1 MFFKNQNHLG
11 WMSKD
16 FQARVKRKLHLGN
29 YFPKRQGKIAKTTIG
44 QAESIQ
50 YRQEELQ
57 EEVCVPGSKESKPVN
72 PSIGL
77 SLELSLSLP
86 GSLEAIASAIPVPLL
101 ISRVV
106 DGVILFA
113 NSHYCETLNFLPGEI
128 LGIHLSEIYPNAEI
142 YQQWQAILNKN
153 GQVTDYEME
162 VQKGDR
168 TAVWMAVSAKML
180 TFEGDRFLLTTF
192 TPINRSISRPTNSPT
207 NSPINRPTNSPI
219 NSPTNSPINSPTN
232 SPINSPTN
240 SPINS
245 PINSPTN
252 SPTKNHPQSDDNL
265 LKLIAETASAIGID
279 FFAECARCLSTAL
292 GVRDVI
298 IAELIGKKQK
308 RLQVLAFSQNGLI
321 QPNFAYLVDETPCEM
336 TIKSGEFTC
345 PEGVTAKFPQ
355 MQMIKQLVGA
365 ASYFGVELV
374 DSTKKTIGVLCILD
388 DKPLVLNQ
396 RSRFLVKT
404 LAARTAAELE
414 RHQVAKVHL
423 ENETRL
429 HLALKAA
436 HKGVWDWD
444 LTTGIVTWSKE
455 VAWILGLPLHLGQG
469 SAETFL
475 HTIHPEDRYQVE
487 AAIASAISEGT
498 EYHIEYRIIHGLTG
512 QIHWVACDANIVCEL
527 SDRDVRI
534 MGTISDISQRKQTE
548 SALIK
553 SEANLRAIFNS
564 SVLGILT
571 IDIFYKIQAFNHKAN
586 HIFQLI
592 RQKNLEQGK
601 SIIDIYLPPGNQP
614 EIFLQPQDFQYVC
627 QGNNLVREKKFV
639 GTDQK
644 DYWFKLNYHPVF
656 DASGKVM
663 AVCLIILDITEEKKA
678 VNALI
683 NSEERFRSL
692 VQNSSDIIT
701 ILENNGTIRYE
712 SPSITRILGYT
723 PDELLGHN
731 AFDYIH
737 PEDREDI
744 YAIFL
749 KALQT
754 PGAKA
759 EAQFRFRHANGD
771 WVYLESIGRNWQND
785 PNVQGFV
792 VNSRDI
798 SDRRAQEEKLKLL
811 ERAIAASRNGVTITD
826 ARNNNRLVYVNPG
839 FEQMTGYSATEVLGK
854 NCRFLQG
861 LEWEQPELDKLRAAI
876 KEGKNCTVVLRN
888 YRKDGSL
895 FWNEL
900 QLSPVYNGQNQ
911 LTHFIGIQTDI
922 SERKKAEEQLTHQ
935 AFHDPLTGLAN
946 RSLLIE
952 RLQKADLKAQQN
964 PGYLFALL
972 FLDLDRFKVVN
983 DSLGHA
989 VGDLLLIVISLR
1001 LQSCLKS
1008 SDTLARIG
1016 GDHFVILLEDIQNTS
1031 DAIQVAEQIHAQ
1043 LQEPFALKG
1052 HEFFI
1057 SGSIGIALSSMG
1069 YERPADLLRD
1079 ADIAMYQAKQ
1089 SGKAQHAVFDK
1100 AMRERVIARLS
1111 LENELRHTI
1120 EAIQAGKS
1128 NALWLAYQPI
1138 VCLRTG
1144 SLKGFEALVR
1154 WQHPE
1159 RGFISPAEFIP
1170 IAEESGLIIP
1180 LGMWILRQACRQLQ
1194 EWQSWLK
1201 NPSGTA
1207 SDLTMSI
1214 NLSGKQ
1220 FSQLNLIQLVDEI
1233 FAETDLVP
1241 YTVKLE
1247 ITETALVENMEYAL
1261 ETLSELKKRQISL
1274 SLDDFGTGY
1283 SSLSYLH
1290 QFPLD
1295 SLKIDRSFVSCIH
1308 QESKHQEIIK
1318 AIINLAHA
1326 LGMDVTAE
1334 GLETPEQLEQ
1344 VKMLN
1349 CELGQGYLFSKPLD
1363 RLAASRL
1370 LLKPSQW
1377 SIQG

>member
-1 MFFKNQNHLG
+1 MFSKNQNHLG

-16 FQARVKRKLHLGN
+16 FQARVKRELRPGN
-29 YFPKRQGKIAKTTIG
+29 YLPKRQGKTPKTTIG
-44 QAESIQ
+44 QEESIQ

-57 EEVCVPGSKESKPVN
+57 EEVCVPESKEGESIN
-72 PSIGL
+72 P

-86 GSLEAIASAIPVPLL
+86 GSLAAIASAMPVPLL

-113 NSHYCETLNFLPGEI
+113 NSHYCETVNFLPGEI

-142 YQQWQAILNKN
+142 YQQWQAVLNKN
-153 GQVTDYEME
+153 GQVTDYEIE

-192 TPINRSISRPTNSPT
+192 TPINR
-207 NSPINRPTNSPI
+207 PINRPTNSPI
-219 NSPTNSPINSPTN
+219 NSPT
-232 SPINSPTN
+232 
-240 SPINS
+240 
-245 PINSPTN
+245 
-252 SPTKNHPQSDDNL
+252 KNNAESDDNL
-265 LKLIAETASAIGID
+265 QKLIAETASAIGID

-298 IAELIGKKQK
+298 ISELIGKKQDQ
-308 RLQVLAFSQNGLI
+308 LQVLAFSQHGLI
-321 QPNFAYLVDETPCEM
+321 QSNFTYLISETPCEM

-355 MQMIKQLVGA
+355 MQMIKKWVGA
-365 ASYFGVELV
+365 ASYFGIELV

-388 DKPLVLNQ
+388 DKPLALNQ
-396 RSRFLVKT
+396 RSRSLVKT
-404 LAARTAAELE
+404 FAARTAAELE
-414 RHQVAKVHL
+414 RHQIAKVHL

-444 LTTGIVTWSKE
+444 LTTGIISWSKE
-455 VAWILGLPLHLGQG
+455 VAWILGFPLHLGQG
-469 SAETFL
+469 PAETFL
-475 HTIHPEDRYQVE
+475 HTIHPDDRYQVE
-487 AAIASAISEGT
+487 AAIASAISQGT
-498 EYHIEYRIIHGLTG
+498 EYHVEYRIIHALTG
-512 QIHWVACDANIVCEL
+512 QIHWIACDANIVCEL

-534 MGTISDISQRKQTE
+534 MGTISDISQRKETE

-564 SVLGILT
+564 STQGILL
-571 IDIFYKIQAFNHKAN
+571 IDISHKIQAFNPKAN
-586 HIFQLI
+586 QIIKLI
-592 RQKNLEQGK
+592 WQKNIEQGE
-601 SIIDIYLPPGNQP
+601 SIDIYLMTDKNRKEFQ
-614 EIFLQPQDFQYVC
+614 QDFQYILK
-627 QGNNLVREKKFV
+627 GNNFVREKNIE
-639 GTDQK
+639 GIDHK

-678 VNALI
+678 VDALI
-683 NSEERFRSL
+683 NSEQRFRSL

-701 ILENNGTIRYE
+701 ILEHNGKIRYE
-712 SPSITRILGYT
+712 SPSITRILGYN
-723 PDELLGHN
+723 PDDLVGDN
-731 AFDYIH
+731 AFDYVH
-737 PEDREDI
+737 PEDLPRVEE
-744 YAIFL
+744 IFDR
-749 KALQT
+749 ARQT
-754 PGAKA
+754 PGS
-759 EAQFRFRHANGD
+759 EVEIQFRFRHANGH
-771 WVYLESIGRNWQND
+771 WVYLESITRNWQDD
-785 PNVQGFV
+785 PKIQGFV

-798 SDRRAQEEKLKLL
+798 SDRREQAERLQLL
-811 ERAIAASRNGVTITD
+811 ERAIAASKNGVTITD
-826 ARNNNRLVYVNPG
+826 VRNNNQLVYVNPG
-839 FEQMTGYSATEVLGK
+839 FEQMTGYSAAEVMGE

-861 LEWEQPELDKLRAAI
+861 PEPNQPELDRLRAAI
-876 KEGKNCTVVLRN
+876 KEGKDCTVVLRN

-922 SERKKAEEQLTHQ
+922 SDRKKVEEQLTHQ
-935 AFHDPLTGLAN
+935 AYHDPLTGLAN

-1001 LQSCLKS
+1001 LQSCLKP

-1016 GDHFVILLEDIQNTS
+1016 GDHFVILLEDIQDTS
-1031 DAIQVAEQIHAQ
+1031 DAIQVAEQIHEQ
-1043 LQEPFALKG
+1043 LQEPFTLKG

-1057 SGSIGIALSSMG
+1057 TGSIGISLSSMS

-1079 ADIAMYQAKQ
+1079 ADIAMYRAKQ
-1089 SGKAQHAVFDK
+1089 SGKAKHAVFDK
-1100 AMRERVIARLS
+1100 AMHDRVLARLN

-1120 EAIQAGKS
+1120 EAVQSGAS
-1128 NALWLAYQPI
+1128 DALWLAYQPI

-1144 SLKGFEALVR
+1144 KLKGFEALVR
-1154 WQHPE
+1154 WHHPE
-1159 RGFISPAEFIP
+1159 QGFISPAEFIP

-1194 EWQSWLK
+1194 EWQSFLG
-1201 NPSGTA
+1201 NSHATA
-1207 SDLTMSI
+1207 SDQLTMSI

-1220 FSQLNLIQLVDEI
+1220 FLQLDLIQLVDEI
-1233 FAETDLVP
+1233 LAETDLVP

-1247 ITETALVENMEYAL
+1247 ITETAIVENMEYAL
-1261 ETLSELKKRQISL
+1261 ETLSELRKRQILL

-1295 SLKIDRSFVSCIH
+1295 TLKIDRSFVNCIH
-1308 QESKHQEIIK
+1308 QESKHQKIIK
-1318 AIINLAHA
+1318 AIVTLAHA

-1334 GLETPEQLEQ
+1334 GLETTEQLQ
-1344 VKMLN
+1344 QLKMLD
-1349 CELGQGYLFSKPLD
+1349 CELGQGYFFSKPLD

-1377 SIQG
+1377 SIQNSHG

>member
-1 MFFKNQNHLG
+1 MFSKNQNHLG

-16 FQARVKRKLHLGN
+16 FQARVKRELRQGSYL
-29 YFPKRQGKIAKTTIG
+29 PKRQGKTPKTTTG
-44 QAESIQ
+44 QESIQ

-57 EEVCVPGSKESKPVN
+57 EEVCVPDSQIGESIN
-72 PSIGL
+72 P

-86 GSLEAIASAIPVPLL
+86 ESLEAIASAMPVPLL

-128 LGIHLSEIYPNAEI
+128 LGSHLSDIYPNAEI
-142 YQQWQAILNKN
+142 YQQWQGVLNKN
-153 GQVTDYEME
+153 GQVTDYEIE

-168 TAVWMAVSAKML
+168 TSVWMAISGKML

-192 TPINRSISRPTNSPT
+192 TPINR
-207 NSPINRPTNSPI
+207 PI
-219 NSPTNSPINSPTN
+219 NSPT
-232 SPINSPTN
+232 
-240 SPINS
+240 
-245 PINSPTN
+245 
-252 SPTKNHPQSDDNL
+252 KNNAESDENL
-265 LKLIAETASAIGID
+265 QTLIAKTASVIGVA

-292 GVRDVI
+292 GVRDVMI
-298 IAELIGKKQK
+298 SELIGKKQDQ
-308 RLQVLAFSQNGLI
+308 LQVLAFSQHGLI
-321 QPNFAYLVDETPCEM
+321 QSNFTYLISETPCEM
-336 TIKSGEFTC
+336 AIKSGEFTC
-345 PEGVTAKFPQ
+345 PEGVTEKFPQ
-355 MQMIKQLVGA
+355 MQMVKQWVGA
-365 ASYFGVELV
+365 ASYFGIELV

-396 RSRFLVKT
+396 RSRSLIKIF
-404 LAARTAAELE
+404 AARTAAELE
-414 RHQVAKVHL
+414 RHQIAKVRL

-444 LTTGIVTWSKE
+444 LTTGIITWSKE
-455 VAWILGLPLHLGQG
+455 VAWILGFPLHLGQG
-469 SAETFL
+469 PAKTFL

-498 EYHIEYRIIHGLTG
+498 EYHVEYRIIHALTG
-512 QIHWVACDANIVCEL
+512 QIHWIACDANIVCEL

-534 MGTISDISQRKQTE
+534 MGTISDISQRKETE
-548 SALIK
+548 SALIQ

-564 SVLGILT
+564 STQGILL
-571 IDIFYKIQAFNHKAN
+571 IDISHKIQAFNPKAN
-586 HIFQLI
+586 QIIKLI
-592 RQKNLEQGK
+592 WQKNLEQGQ
-601 SIIDIYLPPGNQP
+601 SIDIYLMTDKNRKEFQ
-614 EIFLQPQDFQYVC
+614 QDFQYILK
-627 QGNNLVREKKFV
+627 GNNFVREKKIE
-639 GTDQK
+639 GINHK

-678 VNALI
+678 VDALI

-701 ILENNGTIRYE
+701 ILEQNGMICYE
-712 SPSITRILGYT
+712 SPSITRILGYD

-737 PEDREDI
+737 PEDRDRTQ
-744 YAIFL
+744 AIFV
-749 KALQT
+749 KAMET
-754 PGAKA
+754 PGS
-759 EAQFRFRHANGD
+759 EVEIQLRFRHANGH

-785 PNVQGFV
+785 PKINGFV

-798 SDRRAQEEKLKLL
+798 SDRRAQEERLQLL
-811 ERAIAASRNGVTITD
+811 ERAIAASKNGVTITD
-826 ARNNNRLVYVNPG
+826 VRDNNRLVYVNPG
-839 FEQMTGYSATEVLGK
+839 FEKMTGYSAADVLGS

-861 LEWEQPELDKLRAAI
+861 PERNQPELDRLRAAI
-876 KEGKNCTVVLRN
+876 KEGKDCTVVLRN

-922 SERKKAEEQLTHQ
+922 SDRKKVEEQLTHQ
-935 AFHDPLTGLAN
+935 AFHDPLTDLAN

-1001 LQSCLKS
+1001 LQSCLKP

-1016 GDHFVILLEDIQNTS
+1016 GDHFVILLEDIQDTS
-1031 DAIQVAEQIHAQ
+1031 DAIQVAEQIHEQ
-1043 LQEPFALKG
+1043 LQEPFTLKG

-1079 ADIAMYQAKQ
+1079 ADIAMYRAKQ
-1089 SGKAQHAVFDK
+1089 SGKAKHAVFDK
-1100 AMRERVIARLS
+1100 AMHDRVLARLN

-1120 EAIQAGKS
+1120 EAVQSGAS
-1128 NALWLAYQPI
+1128 DALWLAYQPI

-1144 SLKGFEALVR
+1144 KLKGFEALVR
-1154 WQHPE
+1154 WHHPE
-1159 RGFISPAEFIP
+1159 QGFISPAEFIP

-1194 EWQSWLK
+1194 EWQSFLG
-1201 NPSGTA
+1201 NGHATA
-1207 SDLTMSI
+1207 SDQLTMSI

-1220 FSQLNLIQLVDEI
+1220 FLQLDLIQLVDEI
-1233 FAETDLVP
+1233 LAETDLVP

-1247 ITETALVENMEYAL
+1247 ITETVIVENMEYAL
-1261 ETLSELKKRQISL
+1261 ETLSELRKRQILL

-1295 SLKIDRSFVSCIH
+1295 TLKIDRSFVNCIH
-1308 QESKHQEIIK
+1308 QESKHRKIIQ
-1318 AIINLAHA
+1318 AIVTLAHA
-1326 LGMDVTAE
+1326 LGMNVTAE
-1334 GLETPEQLEQ
+1334 GLETTEQLQ
-1344 VKMLN
+1344 QLKMLD
-1349 CELGQGYLFSKPLD
+1349 CELGQGYFFSKPLD

-1377 SIQG
+1377 SIQNGI

>member
-1 MFFKNQNHLG
+1 MFFKNQSRLG
-11 WMSKD
+11 WMSKG
-16 FQARVKRKLHLGN
+16 FQARVKRELRQGN
-29 YFPKRQGKIAKTTIG
+29 YLPKRQGKNPKTAIG
-44 QAESIQ
+44 QESVQ
-50 YRQEELQ
+50 YREEGLQ
-57 EEVCVPGSKESKPVN
+57 EKVCVPDSQIGESIN
-72 PSIGL
+72 P

-86 GSLEAIASAIPVPLL
+86 GSLEAIAAAMPVPLL
-101 ISRVV
+101 ISRVA

-128 LGIHLSEIYPNAEI
+128 LGSHLSEIYPNAEI
-142 YQQWQAILNKN
+142 YQQWQTILNKD
-153 GQVTDYEME
+153 GQVIDYEIE

-168 TAVWMAVSAKML
+168 TSVWMAISGKML
-180 TFEGDRFLLTTF
+180 TFEGERFLLTTF
-192 TPINRSISRPTNSPT
+192 TPINRPINSLTNSP
-207 NSPINRPTNSPI
+207 N
-219 NSPTNSPINSPTN
+219 
-232 SPINSPTN
+232 
-240 SPINS
+240 
-245 PINSPTN
+245 
-252 SPTKNHPQSDDNL
+252 KNHAESDENL
-265 LKLIAETASAIGID
+265 QTLIAETASVIGVA
-279 FFAECARCLSTAL
+279 FFTASVRCLSTAL

-298 IAELIGKKQK
+298 IAELVGKKQE
-308 RLQVLAFSQNGLI
+308 RLQVLAFSQHGLI
-321 QPNFAYLVDETPCEM
+321 QPNFTYLISETPCAM
-336 TIKSGEFTC
+336 TIKNGEFTC
-345 PEGVTAKFPQ
+345 AAGVTEKFPQ

-365 ASYFGVELV
+365 ASYFGIELV
-374 DSTKKTIGVLCILD
+374 DSAKKTIGVLCILD
-388 DKPLVLNQ
+388 DRPLVLSQ
-396 RSRFLVKT
+396 RSRSLVKN

-414 RHQVAKVHL
+414 RHQIAKVHL

-455 VAWILGLPLHLGQG
+455 VAWILGFPLHLSQG

-498 EYHIEYRIIHGLTG
+498 EYHVEYRIIHASTG
-512 QIHWVACDANIVCEL
+512 KVRWIACDANIVCEL

-534 MGTISDISQRKQTE
+534 MGTISDISQRKETE
-548 SALIK
+548 LALIQ
-553 SEANLRAIFNS
+553 SEANLKAIFNS
-564 SVLGILT
+564 STLGIIL
-571 IDIFYKIQAFNHKAN
+571 IDISHKIQAFNPKAN
-586 HIFQLI
+586 QIIQLI
-592 RQKNLEQGK
+592 WSKNLQQGE
-601 SIIDIYLPPGNQP
+601 SIELYLMTEKERRNFWHYFPY
-614 EIFLQPQDFQYVC
+614 IC
-627 QGNNLVREKKFV
+627 QGNQLVIQENIA
-639 GTDQK
+639 GINQQ
-644 DYWFKLNYHPVF
+644 DYWLKLNYNPVV
-656 DASGKVM
+656 DASGKVV
-663 AVCLIILDITEEKKA
+663 AVCLTILDITEEKKA
-678 VNALI
+678 VDALI

-701 ILENNGTIRYE
+701 ILDEHGIIRYE
-712 SPSITRILGYT
+712 SPSISRILGYT
-723 PDELLGHN
+723 PDDLVGHN
-731 AFDYIH
+731 AFDYVH
-737 PEDREDI
+737 PEELPRIKE
-744 YAIFL
+744 IFERSR
-749 KALQT
+749 QS
-754 PGAKA
+754 PGSEV
-759 EAQFRFRHANGD
+759 EAQFRFLHANGH
-771 WVYLESIGRNWQND
+771 WVYLESITRNWQDD
-785 PNVQGFV
+785 PKINGFV

-798 SDRRAQEEKLKLL
+798 SDRREQEERLQLL
-811 ERAIAASRNGVTITD
+811 ERAIAASKNGVTITD

-839 FEQMTGYSATEVLGK
+839 FEQMTGYSAAEVIGK

-861 LEWEQPELDKLRAAI
+861 AEADQPELDRLSAAI
-876 KEGKNCTVVLRN
+876 KAGKDCTVVLRN

-922 SERKKAEEQLTHQ
+922 SERKKVEEQLTHQ

-1001 LQSCLKS
+1001 LQTCLKPR
-1008 SDTLARIG
+1008 DTLARIG
-1016 GDHFVILLEDIQNTS
+1016 GDHFVILLEDIQDTG
-1031 DAIQVAEQIHAQ
+1031 DAIQVAEQIHEQ
-1043 LQEPFALKG
+1043 LQEPFNLKG

-1079 ADIAMYQAKQ
+1079 ADIAMYRAKQ
-1089 SGKAQHAVFDK
+1089 NGKAQHAVFDRV
-1100 AMRERVIARLS
+1100 MRDRVLARLS

-1120 EAIQAGKS
+1120 EAVQSGAS
-1128 NALWLAYQPI
+1128 DALWLAYQPI

-1144 SLKGFEALVR
+1144 KLKGFEALVR
-1154 WQHPE
+1154 WHHPE

-1194 EWQSWLK
+1194 EWQSFLG
-1201 NPSGTA
+1201 NSHATA
-1207 SDLTMSI
+1207 SDQLTMSI

-1220 FSQLNLIQLVDEI
+1220 FLQLDLIQLVDEI
-1233 FAETDLVP
+1233 LAETDLVP
-1241 YTVKLE
+1241 YSVKLE
-1247 ITETALVENMEYAL
+1247 ITETAIVENMEYAL
-1261 ETLSELKKRQISL
+1261 QTLSELRKRQILL

-1283 SSLSYLH
+1283 SSLSHLH

-1295 SLKIDRSFVSCIH
+1295 NLKIDRSFVNFIH
-1308 QESKHQEIIK
+1308 QESKHQKIIK
-1318 AIINLAHA
+1318 AIVNLAHA

-1334 GLETPEQLEQ
+1334 GLETTEQLQ
-1344 VKMLN
+1344 QLKMLD